1 MKRFRLGLAVV
12 STKVK
17 REEEKQ
23 SAAAAVNKSLLSID
37 YTSLLLPHLLILSV
51 DGILQKTLIFRI
63 TSKQAKLVS
72 KSQRRVVYVHA
83 V

>member
-1 MKRFRLGLAVV
+1 MQGFRLGLAVV